1 MIKINNISINLVEL
15 PQTGG
20 VKTFSV
26 TGEPGAK
33 FILIVSNSTGDY
45 YNFTTKLFSSGHG
58 PEKMLKG
65 TLAGNSFEGSIVFPS
80 AAGASYDILLVPDPT
95 NGTEMKRG
103 KPINK
108 RLKQLGDTTL
118 TLSLA
123 TEGSS
128 FYNTL
133 PSDLVIT
140 NSPTAAPSSTAISWT
155 IVNITSNVDDGF
167 GSGFDLD
174 GTTFL
179 NNITD
184 SAWYFVTTGTIDGAI
199 SASSSVVVDSVDGLF
214 EGMSITSGLSGFSGL
229 KPIVQKIDLITKTL
243 FLDKACNGS
252 DGATLTFN
260 GYGLTNISKAI
271 GASIVPNIKPNN
283 FVIPTTTV
291 RGAVNNSTTI
301 TVNGTYGING
311 QDHYNTGSGFTEPT
325 TFSGLN
331 STPGIVQSV
340 TASETA
346 GSFVADIAQT
356 FKGGEKLTFGHI
368 DRNYVHVTSFTL
380 EGSILVNSQPSSNQ
394 TIYLDLDKF
403 VTTGLDN

>member
-15 PQTGG
+15 PETGG
-20 VKTFSV
+20 VKTFRV
-26 TGEPGAK
+26 TGEVGAK

-58 PEKMLKG
+58 PEKMLKSA
-65 TLAGNSFEGSIVFPS
+65 LSSSSFEGSIIFP
-80 AAGASYDILLVPDPT
+80 AVAGASYDILLIADPT

-108 RLKQLGDTTL
+108 RLKQLGNTTL

-123 TEGSS
+123 TTTSG

-140 NSPTAAPSSTAISWT
+140 NSPTAAPSSTSISWT
-155 IVNITSNVDDGF
+155 IVNVTSNVSDGF
-167 GSGFDLD
+167 GAGFDLD
-174 GTTFL
+174 ETTL
-179 NNITD
+179 INNITD
-184 SAWYFVTTGTIDGAI
+184 SAWYFVTTDTINGAI
-199 SASSSVVVDSVDGLF
+199 SASETVVVDSVDGLF
-214 EGMSITSGLSGFSGL
+214 AGMSITSGLSGFSGL
-229 KPIVQKIDLITKTL
+229 KPVVKKIDSTTKTL

-260 GYGLTNISKAI
+260 GYGLTNIAKAI
-271 GASIVPNIKPNN
+271 GASIEPNIKAGN

-311 QDHYNTGSGFTEPT
+311 QDNYDTGSGFTEPT

-331 STPGIVQSV
+331 SKPGIVQSV
-340 TASETA
+340 NASETA
-346 GSFVADIAQT
+346 GSFVADVAQT

-368 DRNYVHVTSFTL
+368 DRNYVHFTSFTL
-380 EGSILVNSQPSSNQ
+380 EGSILVNSHPSSNQ

-403 VTTGLDN
+403 VIKGLDD